1 MNDRVI
7 IHLDNEGVADVRLN
21 RADKMNALDS
31 AMIEGILAAQ
41 DQLRAEPRLRAV
53 VLHGEGRA
61 FCAGLDIS
69 RFRSMGTEEN
79 GHAYTLADRTH
90 GIANAPQ
97 QTAWGWRDLPVPV
110 IAAVHGVAFGG
121 GLQIALGADIRYVT
135 SDVKLSVMEI
145 KWGLVP
151 DMAGIALL
159 RELVRGD
166 VARELTYSG
175 RIINGDEAVRLG
187 LATWAGSDPL
197 AHAREMA
204 RSIARSNPDAIRAAK
219 RLLNRSADA
228 DAAAL
233 LVSESREQDRLIGS
247 PNQLEAVRAGMEQ
260 RPPEFSAPGVY
271 VEEISFKARS
281 IEGVPT
287 STAAFIGPTRT
298 TPPATD
304 STGHEPLRSFLD
316 FEQQYGG
323 LDDLQTAQG
332 SVCNYVAHA
341 ARVFFDN
348 GGQRLYIGHVA
359 ADAAAEEYAAALQAL
374 PEAAGISVIAAP
386 GYSARA
392 AAAEIQQA
400 LIEHVGQPERFRFAV
415 LDARPAATIDE
426 VLAARSSINSSYAA
440 MYYPWVTTQ
449 NSVQLPPS
457 GFVCGILARVDTARG
472 VWRAPANETVNGAV
486 DLQAA
491 IDTHGQERL
500 SAQGINSIRS
510 FPSRGILLWG
520 ARTTSE
526 DPLWKYVNVRRYFIY
541 LEQSIYAGLQWVVFE
556 PNGEPLWAGVRQT
569 ITNFLLN
576 NWRSGAL
583 MGTKPE
589 EAFYVRCDR
598 STMTQNDIDNG
609 RTIAEIGVAPVRPA
623 EFVIIRIGLWTASR
637 CASC

>member
-1 MNDRVI
+1 MNDRVVI
-7 IHLDNEGVADVRLN
+7 QLDKDGVADVRLN

-31 AMIEGILAAQ
+31 AMIEGILVAQ
-41 DQLRAEPRLRAV
+41 DRLRAEPQLRAV

-69 RFRSMGTEEN
+69 RFRSMGSEES
-79 GHAYTLADRTH
+79 GRGYSLADRTH

-121 GLQIALGADIRYVT
+121 GLQIAMGADIRYVT
-135 SDVKLSVMEI
+135 PDVKLSVMEI

-556 PNGEPLWAGVRQT
+556 SNGEPLWAGVRQT

>member
-1 MNDRVI
+1 
-7 IHLDNEGVADVRLN
+7 
-21 RADKMNALDS
+21 
-31 AMIEGILAAQ
+31 AAQ

-61 FCAGLDIS
+61 FCAGLDLS
-69 RFRSMGTEEN
+69 RFRSMAAEET
-79 GHAYTLADRTH
+79 GRGYTLADRTH

-121 GLQIALGADIRYVT
+121 GLQIALGADIRCVT

-197 AHAREMA
+197 AQARELA
-204 RSIARSNPDAIRAAK
+204 RSIARRSPDAIRAAK

-233 LVSESREQDRLIGS
+233 LVTESREQERLMGS
-247 PNQLEAVRAGMEQ
+247 PNQIEAVRAEMEQ

-271 VEEISFKARS
+271 VEEISFRAHS

-287 STAAFIGPTRT
+287 STAAFIGPTHT

-304 STGHEPLRSFLD
+304 SAAREPLRSFLE

-332 SVCNYVAHA
+332 SGCNYVAHA

-348 GGQRLYIGHVA
+348 GGQRLYIGHVS
-359 ADAAAEEYAAALQAL
+359 ADALAEEYAAALQAL
-374 PEAAGISVIAAP
+374 PESAGISVIAAP

-400 LIEHVGQPERFRFAV
+400 LIE
-415 LDARPAATIDE
+415 
-426 VLAARSSINSSYAA
+426 
-440 MYYPWVTTQ
+440 
-449 NSVQLPPS
+449 
-457 GFVCGILARVDTARG
+457 
-472 VWRAPANETVNGAV
+472 
-486 DLQAA
+486 
-491 IDTHGQERL
+491 
-500 SAQGINSIRS
+500 
-510 FPSRGILLWG
+510 
-520 ARTTSE
+520 
-526 DPLWKYVNVRRYFIY
+526 
-541 LEQSIYAGLQWVVFE
+541 
-556 PNGEPLWAGVRQT
+556 
-569 ITNFLLN
+569 
-576 NWRSGAL
+576 
-583 MGTKPE
+583 
-589 EAFYVRCDR
+589 
-598 STMTQNDIDNG
+598 
-609 RTIAEIGVAPVRPA
+609 
-623 EFVIIRIGLWTASR
+623 
-637 CASC
+637 